1 MDHYADMPMPSL
13 DVRVGELLKLV
24 KNPTS
29 HHVTLATSIAKQTP
43 DVSLMGYCS
52 GYKTGEQKRFLAA
65 AAAQGGSETS
75 EPS

>member
-13 DVRVGELLKLV
+13 DVRVSELLKLV

-29 HHVTLATSIAKQTP
+29 HHVTLATTIAKQTP

-65 AAAQGGSETS
+65 QGGSETS